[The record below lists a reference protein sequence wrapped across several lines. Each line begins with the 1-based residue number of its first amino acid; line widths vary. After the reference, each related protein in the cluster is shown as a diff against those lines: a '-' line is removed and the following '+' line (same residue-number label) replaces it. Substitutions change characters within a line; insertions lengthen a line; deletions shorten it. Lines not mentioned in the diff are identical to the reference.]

1 MRLTLLLRLRQGI
14 QAEETAFRFADFGGA
29 MLANPSVEPCSSL
42 GRIVLG
48 GITGQ
53 WQRRGAR
60 NSLGV
65 WKLQNEERAIE
76 LGERKTRQG
85 KLERKKLRG

>member
-1 MRLTLLLRLRQGI
+1 MRLTLLLRLRHGI

-29 MLANPSVEPCSSL
+29 MLANPSLEPCSSF

-53 WQRRGAR
+53 W
-60 NSLGV
+60 
-65 WKLQNEERAIE
+65 
-76 LGERKTRQG
+76 
-85 KLERKKLRG
+85 